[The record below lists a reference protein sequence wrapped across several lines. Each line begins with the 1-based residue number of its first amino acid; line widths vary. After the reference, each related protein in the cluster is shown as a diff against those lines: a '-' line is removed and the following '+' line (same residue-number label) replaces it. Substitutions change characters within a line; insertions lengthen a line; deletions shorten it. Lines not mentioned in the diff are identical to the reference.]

1 MKYDNISET
10 ISFRPEGC
18 PTEPIVL
25 KYAYNTHNNAH
36 QTLSKSWRLL
46 ASTVNNKHNLSQNQ
60 ASSNASL
67 EVEYFY
73 KSTFITT

>member
-36 QTLSKSWRLL
+36 QTLSKS
-46 ASTVNNKHNLSQNQ
+46 
-60 ASSNASL
+60 
-67 EVEYFY
+67 
-73 KSTFITT
+73 